1 MKVYFDIHPK
11 NMRATGHRRDPF
23 KAHINYQIY
32 QRRNRKE
39 PESEI
44 KAVLKLE
51 SATPQISL
59 LPPIFSCTLNFF
71 ATRYY
76 VFFESHQISLNF

>member
-1 MKVYFDIHPK
+1 
-11 NMRATGHRRDPF
+11 MRATGHRRDPF

-44 KAVLKLE
+44 KALLKLKLKLFLKVLLLKFLYRLQ
-51 SATPQISL
+51 SFLAHSLSLQQDIMFSLRATK
-59 LPPIFSCTLNFF
+59 
-71 ATRYY
+71 
-76 VFFESHQISLNF
+76 